1 MKEYAVIFLGAW
13 RARKELTVEEL
24 GRRAGMEPKSITAL
38 EKSTRDY
45 SPEDIARLS
54 KALGIEPYKL
64 FVHPAVQFSDKP
76 SFDGVTAE
84 TLATLL
90 QLYIPDAISR
100 LKDRDAIQRLLDDEL
115 SDEYWQVQGEKMIEL
130 LGFLRSCREDRPAAL
145 RALFSSLETGTPPLH
160 NPD

>member
-13 RARKELTVEEL
+13 RAHKELTVEEL
-24 GRRAGMEPKSITAL
+24 GRRAGLEAKTITAL
-38 EKSTRDY
+38 EKSMRDY

-64 FVHPAVQFSDKP
+64 FVHPAVKFSDKP

-90 QLYIPDAISR
+90 QLYIPDAMSR
-100 LKDRDAIQRLLDDEL
+100 LKDQEALDRLFNDDL
-115 SDEYWQVQGEKMIEL
+115 SEEYWQVQGDKMIEL
-130 LGFLRSCREDRPAAL
+130 LAFLRSCREDRPAAL
-145 RALFSSLETGTPPLH
+145 RALFSSLETGTPPQH
-160 NPD
+160 SPD

>member
-13 RARKELTVEEL
+13 RAHKDLTVEEL
-24 GRRAGMEPKSITAL
+24 GRRAGLDAKNVTAL
-38 EKSTRDY
+38 EKSTSDY

-64 FVHPAVQFSDKP
+64 FIHPAVQFDNKP
-76 SFDGVTAE
+76 SFDGVTAD
-84 TLATLL
+84 TMATLL
-90 QLYIPDAISR
+90 QLYIPDAVSR
-100 LKDRDAIQRLLDDEL
+100 LKDQEALERLFADDLPE
-115 SDEYWQVQGEKMIEL
+115 DYWHVQGEKMIEL

-145 RALFSSLETGTPPLH
+145 RALFSSLETDSLPPH